1 MKRVLKW
8 GLCLLLVL
16 ILAVAGYVIYAY
28 AAYYRVEDGLEL
40 DVNRNQEARVEADTL
55 YKIVSYNVG
64 FGAYSADYSFF
75 MDGGRESRARSK
87 EAVEE
92 NIGGALEAVASQ
104 NPQFV
109 LFQEVDIGSTRSYQA
124 DERAMIQERMAGYG
138 GVFAQNYDS
147 PYLFWPLNE
156 PHGKSRSGMLTLSAY
171 RIGESRRRSL
181 PVEEGLWKFL
191 DLDRCYSVSRLPVDN
206 GRELVLINAHLS
218 AYTKDGSIADAQLRQ
233 LAAQMLEEYQKGNYV
248 ICGGDFNKDLL
259 GDSSAVFGVSGE
271 EYSWAQPFP
280 VDSVPEGFTLVAPLD
295 EERPVA
301 SCRNADRPY
310 DAATAY
316 TLTVDGFLVSDN
328 VSVEKGSVVDTGFAW
343 SDHNPVYLDFR
354 LNGET

>member
-1 MKRVLKW
+1 VKRVFKW
-8 GLCLLLVL
+8 GICILLVL
-16 ILAVAGYVIYAY
+16 ILAAAGYVIYAC
-28 AAYYRVEDGLEL
+28 AAYYRVEDEL
-40 DVNRNQEARVEADTL
+40 RIDVECNQESLVEADTL

-92 NIGGALEAVASQ
+92 NIGGALDAVESLG
-104 NPQFV
+104 PQFV
-109 LFQEVDIGSTRSYQA
+109 LFQEVDIGSTRSYQV
-124 DERAMIQERMAGYG
+124 DERSMIQERMAGYG
-138 GVFAQNYDS
+138 VVFAQNYDS
-147 PYLFWPLNE
+147 PYLLWPLNE
-156 PHGKSRSGMLTLSAY
+156 PHGKSRSGMMTLSAY
-171 RIGESRRRSL
+171 QIGESLRRSL
-181 PVEEGLWKFL
+181 PVEEGVWKFL

-206 GRELVLINAHLS
+206 ERELVLINAHLS
-218 AYTKDGSIADAQLRQ
+218 AYTKDGSIADAQLHQ
-233 LAAQMLEEYQKGNYV
+233 LAAEMAEEYRKGNYV

-259 GDSSAVFGVSGE
+259 GDSSAVFGASGE

-280 VDSVPEGFTLVAPLD
+280 ADSVPEGLGLVAPLD

-310 DAATAY
+310 DADTAY

-328 VSVEKGSVVDTGFAW
+328 VSVEKSGVADTGFAW
-343 SDHNPVYLDFR
+343 SDHNPVYMEFR
-354 LNGET
+354 LNGKA